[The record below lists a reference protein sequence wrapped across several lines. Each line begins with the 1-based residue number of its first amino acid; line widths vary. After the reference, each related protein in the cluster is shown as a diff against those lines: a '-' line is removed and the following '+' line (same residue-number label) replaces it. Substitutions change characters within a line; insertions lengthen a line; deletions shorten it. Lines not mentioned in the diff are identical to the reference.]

1 MKSKIIIVTII
12 ILAAIAFRFFYSAIF
27 QKKGHVSKAPEVVVE
42 KITEGEVVPSFEAPA
57 RIVSKYQVSIL
68 ARISGYL
75 QKSYFKE
82 GDYVKAGETLFLIEP
97 AEYQNASSVA
107 GANVQNIQAQL
118 DYANKQLARADELV
132 KKDYIAKSRYDE
144 ILANRNALQAQLK
157 AAKSSY
163 SDSNRNLGYTTIKAP
178 VDGRIG
184 IIDVTVGNYV
194 TPSSG
199 SLTTIN
205 STNPIYV
212 TFPLPSGDYISLT
225 KSDNSGVQKRKV
237 ELYFQNGEKYEYDG
251 VQDFLDNKVD
261 NSTGTVTMRATFQ
274 NPKNRLLHG
283 EFVTIKLFANNSV
296 KVPVVPVTAVQEN
309 QEGKYVY
316 KIDKQ
321 GLPQLTYIKVQGQ
334 SGKNWIIKDG
344 LKTGDTIIT
353 DGILKV
359 IPGTP
364 VKIVTKEEMAKLNK
378 SIVQENSGKKKH
390 INITKVFGK

>member
-1 MKSKIIIVTII
+1 MKSKMIFI
-12 ILAAIAFRFFYSAIF
+12 ILLILACVVLAIGGRFAYS
-27 QKKGHVSKAPEVVVE
+27 KYLSSKGKTRQTPEVVVDTVKE
-42 KITEGEVVPSFEAPA
+42 DEVLQSFEAPG

-82 GDYVKAGETLFLIEP
+82 GDYVKAGDTLFLIEP
-97 AEYQNASSVA
+97 AEFQNASNMA
-107 GANVQNIQAQL
+107 QANVKNIKAQL
-118 DYANKQLARADELV
+118 EYANKQLARAEELV

-144 ILANRNALQAQLK
+144 ILSNRNALQAQLK
-157 AAKSSY
+157 AAQASY
-163 SDSNRNLGYTTIKAP
+163 SDTNRNLGYTQVKAP

-184 IIDVTVGNYV
+184 IIDVTIGNYV
-194 TPSSG
+194 TPTSG

-212 TFPLPSGDYISLT
+212 TFPLPSKEYIELT
-225 KSDNSGVQKRKV
+225 KSDKKVDEKRKV
-237 ELYFQNGEKYEYDG
+237 ELYFQSGEKYELDG

-261 NSTGTVTMRATFQ
+261 DTTGTVTMRATFQ

-283 EFVTIKLFANNSV
+283 EFVNIKLYANNKI

-316 KIDKQ
+316 KIDEK
-321 GLPQLTYIKVQGQ
+321 GLPQLTYLKLGGQ
-334 SGKNWIIKDG
+334 TKENWIVKEG
-344 LKTGDTIIT
+344 VKPGDKIVT

-359 IPGTP
+359 MPGLP

-378 SIVQENSGKKKH
+378 ALYSNGEEQQKSGK
-390 INITKVFGK
+390 

>member
-1 MKSKIIIVTII
+1 MKSKIIIITLII
-12 ILAAIAFRFFYSAIF
+12 FAAIGLRFVYSAMF
-27 QKKGHVSKAPEVVVE
+27 SNKGRVRQAPEVVVD
-42 KITEGEVVPSFEAPA
+42 KITEGEVLPSFEAPA
-57 RIVSKYQVSIL
+57 RIVSKYQVSVL

-82 GDYVKAGETLFLIEP
+82 GDYVKAGQTLFLIEP

-107 GANVQNIQAQL
+107 GANVQNIKAQL
-118 DYANKQLARADELV
+118 EYADKQLARAQELV
-132 KKDYIAKSRYDE
+132 AKDYIAKSRYDE
-144 ILANRNALQAQLK
+144 ILANRNALRAQLK
-157 AAKSSY
+157 AAQSTY
-163 SDSNRNLGYTTIKAP
+163 SDSNRNLGYTTVKAP

-194 TPSSG
+194 SPTSG

-212 TFPLPSGDYISLT
+212 TFPMQSNDYIALT
-225 KSDNSGVQKRKV
+225 KSDTDASQKRKV
-237 ELYFQNGEKYEYDG
+237 ELYFQNGEKYELDG

-261 NSTGTVTMRATFQ
+261 DSTGTVTMRATFQ

-283 EFVTIKLFANNSV
+283 EFVNVKLYANNPV
-296 KVPVVPVTAVQEN
+296 KVPVVPVVAVQEN

-316 KIDKQ
+316 KIDDK

-334 SGKNWIIKDG
+334 SGKNWIVKDG
-344 LKTGDTIIT
+344 LKPGDTIIT
-353 DGILKV
+353 EGILKV

-364 VKIVTKEEMAKLNK
+364 VKIVSKEEMAKLNK
-378 SIVQENSGKKKH
+378 SIIQNTDKRKSKIK
-390 INITKVFGK
+390 